1 MEIGLL
7 NEIPQDIFT
16 DLEQIG
22 SGSFSDIF
30 TATYIKTKTKVALK
44 ISIKSNDE
52 EYLKRE
58 IDIHKSLHHPFIC
71 KYFTDIET
79 EHLMIIAMEF
89 IEGTNS
95 LDYVNQYKGLPV
107 EEAQNIFSQL
117 VIVMEYMHE
126 KNVSHRDLKLEN
138 IMIDKYAHIRLIDF
152 GFSSLNTMMTTC
164 CGSIPYCAPEILSG
178 QNYTKSADI
187 WSLGII
193 LYAILQGYLP
203 FYNSNINMLAII
215 ICSNEPYFTS
225 SMDPS
230 ARDLIIKMLIKD
242 PEQRITLNE
251 IKEHP
256 FVKQSKLFQIN
267 YKQLF
272 SPTPLENDNYK
283 RSSLKISRQVNSNAL
298 IQQINGNIDHL
309 HIAKSSTC
317 LTFNFALTQHQ
328 KNCYHM
334 RSRRTSNDFS
344 KNHVEEDLHEKI
356 THLSDN
362 IDDCIMN
369 RSDFAFNLN
378 KLIEMAYINL

>member
-1 MEIGLL
+1 
-7 NEIPQDIFT
+7 
-16 DLEQIG
+16 
-22 SGSFSDIF
+22 
-30 TATYIKTKTKVALK
+30 
-44 ISIKSNDE
+44 
-52 EYLKRE
+52 
-58 IDIHKSLHHPFIC
+58 
-71 KYFTDIET
+71 
-79 EHLMIIAMEF
+79 
-89 IEGTNS
+89 
-95 LDYVNQYKGLPV
+95 
-107 EEAQNIFSQL
+107 
-117 VIVMEYMHE
+117 MEYMHE

-193 LYAILQGYLP
+193 LYAILQGCLP
-203 FYNSNINMLAII
+203 FYHSNINMLAFI
-215 ICSNEPYFTS
+215 ICSNEPYFTP

-283 RSSLKISRQVNSNAL
+283 RSSLKIPRQVNSNAL
-298 IQQINGNIDHL
+298 IQQINGSIDHL
-309 HIAKSSTC
+309 HIDKSSTC

-344 KNHVEEDLHEKI
+344 KSEPKELSLPDGEKAIKVACGDTIFVLSQTGRVFRYSLETSDEPFVEVKELLGIKI
-356 THLSDN
+356 NEISGTRSHFFAISDDGRVFGLGSN
-362 IDDCIMN
+362 ENGKLGMPKDADHFEVIKSFGRSRMRVCYNKPCKLLIDKGLKKTN
-369 RSDFAFNLN
+369 Y
-378 KLIEMAYINL
+378 E